1 MHIIKQSD
9 LFPPIDEIVKDEN
22 NVVVDV
28 TGATIAFSM
37 RKARDPT
44 SIKINLAVGSVTN
57 GPLGKIRYQMA
68 GTDTDTPGTYQA
80 EFRVTPAAGNPMRV
94 PTDGYITVV
103 VEEKVG

>member
-1 MHIIKQSD
+1 VHTIKQGD

-28 TGATIAFSM
+28 TGATIKFSM

-44 SIKINLAVGSVTN
+44 SIKIALIAGSVIN
-57 GPLGKIRYQMA
+57 GPLGKIRYQPA
-68 GTDTDTPGTYQA
+68 GSDTDTPGTYEG
-80 EFRVTPAAGNPMRV
+80 EFQVTPAAGNAMRV

-103 VEEKVG
+103 VEEKVA